1 MINSYK
7 GPYGSIITK
16 DLAPTST
23 KPARIRATA
32 STGKT
37 IIVSRTITG
46 DYLSDHCAAARE
58 LADSFEYGTDEDM
71 IPGTIKNGFV
81 FVIDTG
87 MRV

>member
-16 DLAPTST
+16 DLMQTNT

-32 STGKT
+32 TNGAT
-37 IIVSRTITG
+37 IIVSRTIEG
-46 DYLSDHCAAARE
+46 SYLSDHCAAARK
-58 LADSFEYGTDEDM
+58 LADSFEYWPTGMM
-71 IPGTIKNGFV
+71 IPGIIPNGFV

-87 MRV
+87 MRA